1 MNKSWRYEGLPVLA
15 GILQVVKTS
24 QVTSIACAE
33 QELFFLVFFFSG
45 EWRQERGE
53 RVEKKKKKKKKRS
66 CLYLNAHQCSCSS
79 RRKATDQ
86 NYYSTFFFHFTL
98 VSREPNH
105 PQKNFLIN
113 MGTVS
118 NFSNH
123 AVLCLLLK
131 VLERLNVCMHEKH
144 LKHKQLYDFH

>member
-33 QELFFLVFFFSG
+33 QELFFLVFFFRASG
-45 EWRQERGE
+45 GKREASVLQ
-53 RVEKKKKKKKKRS
+53 KKKNKKRS

-86 NYYSTFFFHFTL
+86 SYYSTFFFHFTL

-113 MGTVS
+113 MGTIS

-144 LKHKQLYDFH
+144 SKHNQLYDFH